1 MSIHPG
7 IRKLVLLLAAT
18 TAYGQLFALAVSG
31 IESEAGYYLFNKG
44 LLAALLFVYV
54 FATKQVRAAGLVARM
69 NPRTLPDYAPL
80 FLLMALILFGPVA
93 SVEPLTLVMLA
104 GVSIFVGFAEEL
116 MFRGLVFHWF
126 RDQPVRRQILI
137 SAFAFGGAHLLGLL
151 VMDAV
156 AVIVAQSI
164 FASGVGAV
172 FACARA
178 RDRSIWLPVIVHAAF
193 DFVALAAAGGIGG
206 ALEDS
211 PSTVIRLL
219 VGAAV
224 VWLWAARLIW
234 RAPRYEQA
242 EAAA

>member
-7 IRKLVLLLAAT
+7 IRRLVLLLVAT

-31 IESEAGYYLFNKG
+31 IESETGYYLLNKG
-44 LLAALLFVYV
+44 LLAALLLAYV
-54 FATKQVRAAGLVARM
+54 FATRQVRAAGLVAQAD
-69 NPRTLPDYAPL
+69 PRTLPDYAPL
-80 FLLMALILFGPVA
+80 FLLMALILLGPVA
-93 SVEPLTLVMLA
+93 SVEPLTLAMLA
-104 GVSIFVGFAEEL
+104 GVSISVGFAEEL

-126 RDQPVRRQILI
+126 RDQPVRRQVLI

-151 VMDAV
+151 VVDAV

-172 FACARA
+172 LACARA

-193 DFVALAAAGGIGG
+193 DFVALAAAGGIGS

-211 PSTVIRLL
+211 PDTVIRLL
-219 VGAAV
+219 VSGLIIWV
-224 VWLWAARLIW
+224 WAAWLIR
-234 RAPRYEQA
+234 RAPRYELTG
-242 EAAA
+242 AAA